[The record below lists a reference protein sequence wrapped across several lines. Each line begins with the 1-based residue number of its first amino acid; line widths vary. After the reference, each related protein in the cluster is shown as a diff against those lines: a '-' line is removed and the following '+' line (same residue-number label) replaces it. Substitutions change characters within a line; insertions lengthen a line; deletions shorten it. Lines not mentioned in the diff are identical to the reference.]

1 MRNRILNLNEELR
14 RIKSLFTEERMY
26 GNLNED
32 DPGCQCDDE
41 TKEKYGKYDPK
52 TNQCDPKLCES
63 DEDDEEGGTTD
74 KEEDKNAT
82 TVIPKG
88 FVELTDEKKK
98 EIEGDEADSIQFY
111 EQKVIGDK
119 TYVKR
124 MSFEKIKMKVGY
136 VDKPKP
142 GRDLD
147 YVKRFIKD
155 DKGVPVEIFIT
166 KDAELNFLSRKEGK
180 GIRKDIKQDVKNDKD
195 VIDDNIDSCKEH
207 LKSMYKAWLK
217 GAGPGD
223 LEDFGFEADAY
234 KSVERCMAN
243 FYNRFEKN
251 EDILR
256 MVRELQDTNDDDGNP
271 LIGDYKTGEG
281 KVSKGV
287 EGEKYVVKNDRG
299 TKLGVIKKIT
309 GNQYKFNGVRGI
321 TFIQKK
327 GERLVFRNNILTQIF
342 KTLNLDIDKNKIS
355 IMKGDENNCTFR
367 VQ

>member
-1 MRNRILNLNEELR
+1 
-14 RIKSLFTEERMY
+14 
-26 GNLNED
+26 
-32 DPGCQCDDE
+32 
-41 TKEKYGKYDPK
+41 
-52 TNQCDPKLCES
+52 
-63 DEDDEEGGTTD
+63 
-74 KEEDKNAT
+74 
-82 TVIPKG
+82 
-88 FVELTDEKKK
+88 
-98 EIEGDEADSIQFY
+98 
-111 EQKVIGDK
+111 
-119 TYVKR
+119 